1 MSETIELFDSETGF
15 RSAIDRTLNLADREI
30 RIFDRNLSRLKIQD
44 SSHVAA
50 LSAFLS
56 GNRNRRLR
64 IVLHDV
70 TVMERDMP
78 RLLALLRDHAHAI
91 AVRRT
96 PDHLRHLADSWLLAD
111 GRHGTLRFHEDHP
124 RGKRIVA
131 SETEI
136 RPWWQRFDALWEAS
150 EPCSPGAVTGL

>member
-1 MSETIELFDSETGF
+1 MNQAIESFDSETGF
-15 RSAIDRTLNLADREI
+15 RSAVDRTLALARREI
-30 RIFDRNLSRLKIQD
+30 RIFDRNLARMKIHD
-44 SSHVAA
+44 SSHVAT

-70 TVMERDMP
+70 SLLERDMP
-78 RLLALLRDHAHAI
+78 RLLTLLKDHVHAV

-96 PDHLRHLADSWLLAD
+96 PDPLRHLADSWVLVD
-111 GRHGTLRFHEDHP
+111 GMHGTIRFHEDQP
-124 RGKRIVA
+124 RGKRIFA
-131 SETEI
+131 SEPEI
-136 RPWWQRFDALWEAS
+136 RPWWQRFDSLWEAS